1 MQESWIKSPAAFYG
15 AVDFCKTI
23 DFGGVKRATAY
34 VTAVGAYN
42 LYVDGKKV
50 GDAVLAPGWT
60 SVQKMLQY
68 QEYDITSLVGGKSE
82 VTVRLARGWTGSA
95 TMGYK
100 HDNDIYH
107 ANPAVLINIELEY
120 NDGKKEVVCGDSDWK
135 TYTTPILFSDIY
147 DGETVDLTAER
158 RFLGKARV
166 DSVEAT
172 LLPQIGEFVREKE
185 RVAAVEL
192 IITPKGEKV
201 IDFGQNLAGYVEIKI
216 KGNRGD
222 KISISHAEVLDKY
235 GNFYTDNYRT
245 AQNICTYTLSG
256 EEDVLKPS
264 FSFQGYRYIRLDEW
278 PFDDVDTSCFT
289 SVAVY
294 SDMKR
299 TGYFECGNDKVN
311 KLYSNIIWGQRSNFV
326 DVPTDCPQRD
336 ERLGWTGDAQV
347 FCRTACINYDAE
359 RFFDKWLYNMAVDQF
374 DDGAIFPVI
383 PYVKGCSERKSAAWA
398 DASVIVP
405 MEVYAAYGN
414 KALLERCFPMMEK
427 WVNYIHS
434 FGNEEYL
441 WVGGYHYGDWLAMD
455 AGEGEYRG
463 ATQTDLIA
471 SAYFAYSTSLLIKAG
486 KILGK
491 DMTEY
496 EELLKNIKASFREAF
511 MSDGMPIIY
520 PKADAF
526 DTKRKVNNMTQTAI
540 VLILKFGLYEG
551 EAERMALA
559 EKLVELIRLNDNR
572 MTTGFVGT
580 PYILHALSE
589 NGYSSVAY
597 DLLLQEKNPS
607 WLFSVNHGATTM
619 WEHWDSVNDEGDF
632 WSTDMNSFN
641 HYAYGSVYDW
651 IFGVSAGIKTAD
663 DGAGY
668 THVTVQP
675 HPDRRLGHVKCS
687 IETHSGLLSSK
698 WNYKADG
705 SVEYEIV
712 IPNGC
717 RAEILLPGG
726 KSATVGEGKY
736 VFTEKE

>member
-1 MQESWIKSPAAFYG
+1 MQECWIKSPVPFGG

-23 DFGGVKRATAY
+23 GFCGVKRATAY
-34 VTAVGAYN
+34 VTAVGVYN

-68 QEYDITSLVGGKSE
+68 QEYDITELIGEKSDIS
-82 VTVRLARGWTGSA
+82 VRLARGWTNCL
-95 TMGYK
+95 MGYK
-100 HDNDIYH
+100 RANDIYH
-107 ANPAVLINIELEY
+107 ANPALLINICLEY
-120 NDGKKEVVCGDSDWK
+120 EDGRTEVVCGDSEWEV
-135 TYTTPILFSDIY
+135 YTTPVLFSDIY
-147 DGETVDLTAER
+147 DGETVDLNAER
-158 RFLGKARV
+158 RFLGNARV

-172 LLPQIGEFVREKE
+172 LLPQIGEFVCEKE
-185 RVAAVEL
+185 RVKAARL
-192 IITPKGEKV
+192 IITPKGERV
-201 IDFGQNLAGYVEIKI
+201 IDFGQNLAGYVEIKV
-216 KGNRGD
+216 KGNHGD

-245 AQNICTYTLSG
+245 AKNICTYTLSG
-256 EEDVLKPS
+256 GDDVFKPS
-264 FSFQGYRYIRLDEW
+264 FTFQGYRYIRLDEW
-278 PFDDVDTSCFT
+278 PFDDVDINCFT

-299 TGYFECGNDKVN
+299 TGYFECGNEKIN

-326 DVPTDCPQRD
+326 DIPTDCPQRD

-359 RFFDKWLYNMAVDQF
+359 RFFDKWLYNMSVDQF
-374 DDGAIFPVI
+374 ENGAIFPVI
-383 PYVKGCSERKSAAWA
+383 PYVKGCSERVSAAWA
-398 DASVIVP
+398 DACVIVP

-427 WVNYIHS
+427 WVNYIRA
-434 FGNEEYL
+434 FGDEEYL
-441 WVGGYHYGDWLAMD
+441 WIGGYHYGDWLAMD

-491 DMTEY
+491 DVTEY
-496 EELLKNIKASFREAF
+496 EKLLVNIKAAFRNAF
-511 MSDGMPIIY
+511 MADGMPVIY

-526 DTKRKVNNMTQTAI
+526 DTKRKVSNMTQTAI

-551 EAERMALA
+551 EAERKALA
-559 EKLVELIRLNDNR
+559 DKLVELIRANGNR

-619 WEHWDSVNDEGDF
+619 WEHWDSVNDNGDF

-651 IFGVSAGIKTAD
+651 IFGASAGIKVAE
-663 DGAGY
+663 DGVGY
-668 THVTVQP
+668 AHVNVQP
-675 HPDRRLGHVKCS
+675 HPDRRLGHVACS
-687 IETHSGLLSSK
+687 IQTRGGLLSSK
-698 WNYKADG
+698 WSYKDDG

-717 RAEILLPGG
+717 KADVLLPSG
-726 KSATVGEGKY
+726 KRASVGEGKH
-736 VFTEKE
+736 VFCEKE